1 MQEEHLHFSGALSE
15 ALIRSS
21 TNYENFFKLY
31 EESKKSLIASRSHD
45 LDQLYKDGIVKI
57 ISNYH
62 ALGVRQIKL
71 IVRVQNTVEATE
83 HRISV
88 IREGQNN
95 SDHESEILLR
105 LAIHREDPKNSI
117 SQQLCVLKEIVKSE
131 IASDVY
137 GLDVVGRER
146 GKSDLTIQ
154 ILEEINEMDG
164 QDKFESV
171 SAHFGEAPNGNS
183 TLKLE
188 QLRTILKKGLAN
200 RIGHCAALW
209 CVNSS
214 TFAEKIELVRV
225 IKELQTVIE
234 ICPSSTSI
242 LFKSP
247 TIDREIINLL
257 GTSIVIGSDNP
268 GLFNTDLRNEI
279 RIFESFLSSPKSESV
294 FEI

>member
-1 MQEEHLHFSGALSE
+1 MNNLFNYNHTPYCSNNG
-15 ALIRSS
+15 
-21 TNYENFFKLY
+21 TNVDCV
-31 EESKKSLIASRSHD
+31 A
-45 LDQLYKDGIVKI
+45 
-57 ISNYH
+57 
-62 ALGVRQIKL
+62 
-71 IVRVQNTVEATE
+71 
-83 HRISV
+83 
-88 IREGQNN
+88 
-95 SDHESEILLR
+95 
-105 LAIHREDPKNSI
+105 
-117 SQQLCVLKEIVKSE
+117 VLKSCITDYEKN
-131 IASDVY
+131 
-137 GLDVVGRER
+137 
-146 GKSDLTIQ
+146 
-154 ILEEINEMDG
+154 EEINEMDG

-171 SAHFGEAPNGNS
+171 SAHFGEAPNDNS

-279 RIFESFLSSPKSESV
+279 RIFESFLSSPKSENV